1 MAAVGR
7 SRDRRPVECSLPG
20 GAVVPPTL
28 LPGAK
33 KGPAPGRAGQAP
45 SAARGTRAS
54 GQPRTSAS
62 PAGRQASATAAD
74 VASV

>member
-1 MAAVGR
+1 MVAVDR

-33 KGPAPGRAGQAP
+33 KGPAPGKPGSFADTGQ
-45 SAARGTRAS
+45 
-54 GQPRTSAS
+54 GQLRTSAS
-62 PAGRQASATAAD
+62 PARRQASAAAAD

>member
-1 MAAVGR
+1 MAAVDR

-28 LPGAK
+28 LPGTK
-33 KGPAPGRAGQAP
+33 KGPAPGRAGSVAEAGQ
-45 SAARGTRAS
+45 

-62 PAGRQASATAAD
+62 PAMRQASATAAD

>member
-1 MAAVGR
+1 MVAVDR
-7 SRDRRPVECSLPG
+7 FRDRRPVECSLPG

-28 LPGAK
+28 LPEAK
-33 KGPAPGRAGQAP
+33 KGPAPGKPGAPRVSADPGQ
-45 SAARGTRAS
+45 

-62 PAGRQASATAAD
+62 PARRQASATAAD